1 MHLLNL
7 VSAALLGS
15 CVAAS
20 AEEIA
25 VFELGARQPET
36 APVVSKM
43 DAVLYLSDKFDVSS
57 FYKLGDHGS
66 ESIQFLGRQHEMQ
79 DPEAASKLKLVVL
92 LNGVDAPAD
101 FFNNT
106 PSFVL
111 SNHGHHGRHGQHRFA
126 NMLFNR
132 VPHQYVSVHGSHEL
146 HSLTHEIKLVA
157 PNSTEH
163 SLVDHFRYFNDQ
175 LVTIWNTFKKTA
187 TRGPGQVL
195 LTDGVDQQ
203 NFHIINDRFFINE
216 LTQLVHLASV
226 DTAAGDLLF
235 VKLDALL
242 LVGRKIGYDSQT
254 YRFLKKVLADYLV
267 RLLAKYDVTVVNFPV
282 SDNHNADLDRRSR
295 ELNEVFSVFEK
306 RAAGSSSA
314 AACFSSEDACVAGT
328 SSCSLHGACTESGAG
343 CWQCACKATFDKKAS
358 KTTEWTGY
366 DCAKKD
372 ISAQA
377 NLLFWT
383 SLAVVLLFVGGV
395 NLLYSVGNTPLP
407 GVLDAATSK
416 KSA

>member
-1 MHLLNL
+1 MHLYNL
-7 VSAALLGS
+7 VSAALVAS
-15 CVAAS
+15 CMAAS
-20 AEEIA
+20 TEEIA
-25 VFELGARQPET
+25 VFELGAQQPAT

-57 FYKLGDHGS
+57 FYRLGDHGS
-66 ESIQFLGRQHEMQ
+66 ESIQFLGHQHEIQ
-79 DPEAASKLKLVVL
+79 DPSAASKLKLVVL
-92 LNGVDAPAD
+92 LNGVDDPAG

-132 VPHQYVSVHGSHEL
+132 VPHQYVDTHDNYEL

-157 PNSTEH
+157 PNSTEKA
-163 SLVDHFRYFNDQ
+163 LVSHFRYFNDQ
-175 LVTIWNTFKKTA
+175 LVTIWNAFKKSA
-187 TRGPGQVL
+187 VRGSAQVML
-195 LTDGVDQQ
+195 ADGLDGL
-203 NFHIINDRFFINE
+203 NFHIINDQFFINE
-216 LTQLVHLASV
+216 LTQLVHLGAL
-226 DTAAGDLLF
+226 DAQEGALL
-235 VKLDALL
+235 VAKLDALV

-282 SDNHNADLDRRSR
+282 SDTHKPDLDRRSR

-306 RAAGSSSA
+306 RSAGSNSA
-314 AACFSSEDACVAGT
+314 AACFTSEEACVAGT
-328 SSCSLHGACTESGAG
+328 ASCSLHGSCTQSSAG

-358 KTTEWTGY
+358 KTTQWTGY

-383 SLAVVLLFVGGV
+383 SLAVILLFVGGV
-395 NLLYSVGNTPLP
+395 NLLYSVGNSPLP
-407 GVLDAATSK
+407 GLLDAATSK